1 VYHRAFAGPATL
13 EAYEPCQ
20 WKNSKA
26 APKRHFSLKSASPPQ
41 IGISSMGQKFT
52 QKFHNINVLQSTFG
66 LSNRHCQAKTCSS
79 HRFLRIGARRF
90 AFRGIIVDG

>member
-1 VYHRAFAGPATL
+1 MLVEKLAGCA
-13 EAYEPCQ
+13 
-20 WKNSKA
+20 KA
-26 APKRHFSLKSASPPQ
+26 AFLAQ

-52 QKFHNINVLQSTFG
+52 QKLHNINVLQSTFE

-90 AFRGIIVDG
+90 AFRSIIVDG